1 MYKLWQLPCRRRT
14 EKCVRKEK
22 RKRKRKCTTFSLG
35 RRRLDAR
42 STPNKFFSI
51 FFFCSFLLALV
62 SSLFR
67 LKRWWWWWWRIRLR
81 SRCARAQ
88 SELTILFI
96 IGCDDWHPSLICF
109 RLRVHLFFLFFFCSS
124 FGRSVACE
132 RLKEINRRWHR
143 WWVRSLVSITVS
155 YGFATEQKA
164 TVSSGFYFYLR
175 VRIENS
181 IKSESHGIRLDILC
195 VRLQYTQHSF
205 VRVFFSH
212 LSPSLRHLSF
222 VVPFM
227 MWRRLHT
234 ESTICIYIIK
244 MWKVQKLVSLS
255 YFVAV
260 SFAHH
265 NSNSQKNWTT

>member
-1 MYKLWQLPCRRRT
+1 MMENQVEKQMRSRPKRTDNFIYYWLWWLT
-14 EKCVRKEK
+14 SVVDL
-22 RKRKRKCTTFSLG
+22 FSTS
-35 RRRLDAR
+35 R
-42 STPNKFFSI
+42 S
-51 FFFCSFLLALV
+51 SFL
-62 SSLFR
+62 S
-67 LKRWWWWWWRIRLR
+67 
-81 SRCARAQ
+81 
-88 SELTILFI
+88 
-96 IGCDDWHPSLICF
+96 
-109 RLRVHLFFLFFFCSS
+109 FFFCSS

-212 LSPSLRHLSF
+212 LSPSLSSPSF
-222 VVPFM
+222 FRCAFHDVAAATHGEYYLY
-227 MWRRLHT
+227 LHHQNVK
-234 ESTICIYIIK
+234 STKACVIIIFRCC
-244 MWKVQKLVSLS
+244 LVRPS
-255 YFVAV
+255 
-260 SFAHH
+260 
-265 NSNSQKNWTT
+265 